1 LNFKF
6 QLENKFTCDIIY
18 ININRKEKDMKQ
30 KNIKN
35 VHRRGHYLN
44 PLFVTLLI
52 IGLYITMALRYG
64 KELDKLDKQLQQLTE
79 THDAIIKSLQEKHNV
94 TIDYYENLITIQRN
108 TINKLYKEQEYIKK
122 YMDDKVL
129 LPLGEFE
136 ATAYD
141 LSVESC
147 GKPMGTK
154 NHGVTATGRSL
165 LGQSRSSA
173 RVIAVDPSIIPLN
186 SQVYIEFDD
195 KRFAH
200 MDGIYTASD
209 TGSAIK
215 GRIIDIFMGDFKSN
229 KTSDEVWEFGR
240 RKVKV
245 YKIKTK

>member
-1 LNFKF
+1 MKLN
-6 QLENKFTCDIIY
+6 
-18 ININRKEKDMKQ
+18 NIQDTHKE
-30 KNIKN
+30 
-35 VHRRGHYLN
+35 GYYLN

-52 IGLYITMALRYG
+52 IGLYIAMASYYG
-64 KELDKLDKQLQQLTE
+64 KELDKLDKQIQQLTE
-79 THDAIIKSLQEKHNV
+79 THDTLEELLRKKHSV
-94 TIDYYENLITIQRN
+94 AVDYYEGLLTIQRN
-108 TINKLYKEQEYIKK
+108 TINKLYKEKEY
-122 YMDDKVL
+122 MNDKVL

-147 GKPMGTK
+147 GKPIGTK

>member
-1 LNFKF
+1 
-6 QLENKFTCDIIY
+6 
-18 ININRKEKDMKQ
+18 MKQ

-35 VHRRGHYLN
+35 THKEGHYLN
-44 PLFVTLLI
+44 SLFVTLLI
-52 IGLYITMALRYG
+52 IGLYIAMALRYG

-79 THDAIIKSLQEKHNV
+79 THDATIKSLQEKHNITV
-94 TIDYYENLITIQRN
+94 DYYENLITIQRN

-122 YMDDKVL
+122 YMENKVL

-147 GKPMGTK
+147 GKPIEAK
-154 NHGVTATGRSL
+154 NHGITATGRSL

-186 SQVYIEFDD
+186 SQVYIEFED
-195 KRFAH
+195 KKFAH

>member
-1 LNFKF
+1 MKSN
-6 QLENKFTCDIIY
+6 
-18 ININRKEKDMKQ
+18 NIQNTHKE
-30 KNIKN
+30 
-35 VHRRGHYLN
+35 GYYLN

-52 IGLYITMALRYG
+52 IGLYIVMASYYA
-64 KELDKLDKQLQQLTE
+64 KELDKLDKQLQQLEE
-79 THDAIIKSLQEKHNV
+79 THDTLVGLLRKKHSV
-94 TIDYYENLITIQRN
+94 AVDYYEGLLTIQRN

-147 GKPMGTK
+147 GKPIGAK
-154 NHGVTATGRSL
+154 DHGVTATGRSL

-173 RVIAVDPSIIPLN
+173 RTIAVDPNIIPLN
-186 SQVYIEFDD
+186 SQVYVEFDD

-215 GRIIDIFMGDFKSN
+215 GRIIDVFMGDFKSN
-229 KTSDEVWEFGR
+229 KMSDEVWEFGR

>member
-1 LNFKF
+1 MKLN
-6 QLENKFTCDIIY
+6 
-18 ININRKEKDMKQ
+18 NIQDTHKE
-30 KNIKN
+30 
-35 VHRRGHYLN
+35 GYYLN

-52 IGLYITMALRYG
+52 IGLYIAMASYYG

-79 THDAIIKSLQEKHNV
+79 THDKSEELLRKKHSV
-94 TIDYYENLITIQRN
+94 AVDYYEGLITIQRN

-147 GKPMGTK
+147 GKPIGTK